1 MTEKVSVRD
10 VRPRERRWSLK
21 SVQAERADELL
32 FPLESDR
39 EPRGEAMNAKPAFT
53 VGNAVVDGR
62 RGWFIGQFFPA
73 ESGMSSQSTLEVKW
87 GQHPKGD
94 RRAGFAASRF
104 GGTISL
110 LISGRFLLKMIVD
123 GETREILLST
133 PGDYTAF
140 AAGIPHS
147 WEALEES
154 LVISIRF
161 PSIEGNQ
168 IELPAAD

>member
-1 MTEKVSVRD
+1 M
-10 VRPRERRWSLK
+10 K
-21 SVQAERADELL
+21 SVQAARGREPL

-39 EPRGEAMNAKPAFT
+39 ELQHEAMTAKPPFSF
-53 VGNAVVDGR
+53 GNAVVDGR

-73 ESGMSSQSTLEVKW
+73 ESGMCSQSTLEVKW

-94 RRAGFAASRF
+94 RRPSFAASRF

-110 LISGRFLLKMIVD
+110 LISGRFLLKLIVD

-140 AAGIPHS
+140 GAGIPHS